1 MCKWPHPLAPLLHCT
16 PTSPATVASCTV
28 VFAPGK
34 EEEKGKEREERR
46 REGEGERRE
55 EERRGGRK
63 KRGGEKGREKEERRR
78 EGEGERREREERRR
92 GGEMYSVA
100 IFIEDWSP
108 SQSQC
113 TSS

>member
-16 PTSPATVASCTV
+16 PASPATVASCTV
-28 VFAPGK
+28 VFEPGK

-55 EERRGGRK
+55 
-63 KRGGEKGREKEERRR
+63 
-78 EGEGERREREERRR
+78 REEKRR